1 MAACAGEV
9 SVFADTN
16 LGTHIAMNVPLEI
29 TAGAFK
35 SKEKKKR
42 ATILMK
48 LLYPPTIADFLLS
61 C

>member
-35 SKEKKKR
+35 SKEKKK
-42 ATILMK
+42 K
-48 LLYPPTIADFLLS
+48 GQQF
-61 C
+61 